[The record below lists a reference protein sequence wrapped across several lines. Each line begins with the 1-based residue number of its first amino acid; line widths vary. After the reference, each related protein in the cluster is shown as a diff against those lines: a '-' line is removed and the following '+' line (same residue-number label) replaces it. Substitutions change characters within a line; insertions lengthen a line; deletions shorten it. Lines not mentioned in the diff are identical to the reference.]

1 MADLSDFA
9 YAGQGFLG
17 SSMGLLPFFQREQS
31 IDIAR
36 DRNRIADERHEEL
49 ARLRREQHGQ
59 QVIDAIVKQAK
70 EEAFGKAYEG
80 HAAGTVPVE
89 QARAAAIRAGRTDLD
104 KLFPGWTAAQKKRA
118 ETELGEQY
126 YDPEPGPPPIR
137 EDISYEQGVEDE
149 NITDFLPAD
158 MAPKR
163 RRFRDVWA
171 EAATQQAA
179 AKVTPEQR
187 ERESRLAAAQAERE
201 RAAAARDE
209 RAERREARADTREE
223 RMASQYGQD
232 LDLRKREYDLRA
244 REVTRKETKDKEAR
258 ARIEAT
264 LKTAEA
270 LIVDVA
276 KKEFPGS
283 PQMQLSFTIRMRN
296 TLRGLAAMDWAEMD
310 MGQINEAIAKE
321 MRVLRGEMERETKK
335 PETKSGVR
343 QWFSDFFSGLAP
355 AIPGVGSVPPKAGTP
370 AEAPAP
376 EQSAGRAM
384 PGRTPFQEQRRGER
398 QTIFATMPP
407 AAQYPGKTG
416 RDTTTGKR
424 YRSNGTRWIEIP

>member
-59 QVIDAIVKQAK
+59 QVIEAIVKQAK

-118 ETELGEQY
+118 EMEVGEQY
-126 YDPEPGPPPIR
+126 
-137 EDISYEQGVEDE
+137 
-149 NITDFLPAD
+149 
-158 MAPKR
+158 
-163 RRFRDVWA
+163 
-171 EAATQQAA
+171 
-179 AKVTPEQR
+179 VTPEQR

-276 KKEFPGS
+276 KKEFPDS

-343 QWFSDFFSGLAP
+343 QWFLDFFSGLAQ

-384 PGRTPFQEQRRGER
+384 PGRPPFQEQRRGER

-424 YRSNGTRWIEIP
+424 YRSDGTRWIEIP